1 MKIRDAGIKN
11 CFVDTCI
18 IILNIAGIENS
29 FKHFYFSSY
38 KQFKFAPR
46 TRIRRSKIDEN
57 YFSCKFHQNLTFLSL
72 SLFRFCEEDEK
83 DPRLPIEEITSSNL
97 IPSPPFPSLRSPVII
112 LLYHAKWKVNQ
123 HSSLLD
129 LSSISTVLI
138 SNR

>member
-1 MKIRDAGIKN
+1 MLRGYLYYNSKYRKVSKTVLKT
-11 CFVDTCI
+11 FTFRI
-18 IILNIAGIENS
+18 ISNLNSHHERVS
-29 FKHFYFSSY
+29 ED
-38 KQFKFAPR
+38 R
-46 TRIRRSKIDEN
+46 KIDEN

-97 IPSPPFPSLRSPVII
+97 IPSPPSPSLRSSVII